1 MLLPDNSFVA
11 YYLSLTDCGKI
22 NTYLNVE
29 KIEFNRSQPVHTKN
43 RVCFFLFKITVKVL
57 KNYQL

>member
-1 MLLPDNSFVA
+1 MLLFDNSFVA

-29 KIEFNRSQPVHTKN
+29 KF
-43 RVCFFLFKITVKVL
+43 
-57 KNYQL
+57 